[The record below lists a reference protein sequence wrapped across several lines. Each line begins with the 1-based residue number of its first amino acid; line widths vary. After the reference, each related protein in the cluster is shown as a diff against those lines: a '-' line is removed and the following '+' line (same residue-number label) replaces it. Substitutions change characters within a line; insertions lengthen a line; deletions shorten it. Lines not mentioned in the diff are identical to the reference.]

1 MGKRKDVNMP
11 KYKLTLHVGPLSR
24 ENQRVYTRAFKRAR
38 VKVVSTGTET
48 ITIAVK
54 GESCSGAYWNA
65 GASLY
70 NKGLKG
76 MSYRMPKLVKC
87 ATIKKR

>member
-54 GESCSGAYWNA
+54 GESCSG
-65 GASLY
+65 GT
-70 NKGLKG
+70 G
-76 MSYRMPKLVKC
+76 MPGRAC
-87 ATIKKR
+87 TTRG